1 MFCTFSFKYITDISI
16 LPNIKWINLGCKT
29 PKEISPLCVAPPID
43 ESGTIKQFKVK
54 NKVKKTLEE
63 DIKL

>member
-1 MFCTFSFKYITDISI
+1 MFCTFSFKYI
-16 LPNIKWINLGCKT
+16 KT
-29 PKEISPLCVAPPID
+29 PIEISPLCVAPPID